1 MVMKRLNYPHK
12 KIINTLIGNHIDKH
26 GWAAEDGDA
35 CSLSAE
41 NNHSKCPEPQ
51 ISMPRREL
59 ELVALEN
66 QILDI
71 NDRLETLEFDHDLL
85 EHLTNSLQNGNDGN
99 QFIQDIA
106 HRLHEVRRIALRWR
120 W

>member
-1 MVMKRLNYPHK
+1 M
-12 KIINTLIGNHIDKH
+12 IGNHIDKH

-85 EHLTNSLQNGNDGN
+85 EHLTNSLQNGNDGK

-106 HRLHEVRRIALRWR
+106 HRLHELRKIAIRWR